1 MTAQREV
8 TDQSISGPRRSY
20 PGHRPAAVQSEFLIR
35 SDERDR
41 IARELHDST
50 SQLLVALELHLI
62 RLKQLPHDFDNPVFN
77 DVMADLH
84 ETIGDLHEEIR
95 LLGSRRFFD
104 ARTLPRELSVM
115 AAEFAH
121 RTGLGVRTDVVAL
134 PSDVSPEIAGALY
147 RVAQEALANVGRHAG
162 AKNVRLTLSVNDR
175 SIALRVR
182 DDGIGFPRGAP
193 INSRGRGIG
202 NMRARL
208 KEVGGSLKV
217 GNRRRGAVI
226 IATVEL
232 DAQSSAPVWPDAGR
246 ELTRTPA
253 TIGT

>member
-1 MTAQREV
+1 MTAHREV
-8 TDQSISGPRRSY
+8 TDQTISGPQRTY
-20 PGHRPAAVQSEFLIR
+20 TGEAPEAAKSEFLIR

-50 SQLLVALELHLI
+50 SQLLVALELHLM
-62 RLKQLPHDFDNPVFN
+62 RLKQMPHDTPVFD
-77 DVMADLH
+77 DVMADLR

-104 ARTLPRELSVM
+104 PSSLPRELSVM

-134 PSDVSPEIAGALY
+134 PSNVSAEIAGALY
-147 RVAQEALANVGRHAG
+147 RVAQEALANVGRHAHG
-162 AKNVRLTLSVNDR
+162 NNVRVTLSVNDR
-175 SIALRVR
+175 SVALRVR

-193 INSRGRGIG
+193 IHSRGHGIG

-208 KEVGGSLKV
+208 REVGGSLKV
-217 GNRRRGAVI
+217 GNRRRGAVVV
-226 IATVEL
+226 AMVDLST
-232 DAQSSAPVWPDAGR
+232 QSASPWPEPNRAPAKTSAAF
-246 ELTRTPA
+246 A
-253 TIGT
+253 S